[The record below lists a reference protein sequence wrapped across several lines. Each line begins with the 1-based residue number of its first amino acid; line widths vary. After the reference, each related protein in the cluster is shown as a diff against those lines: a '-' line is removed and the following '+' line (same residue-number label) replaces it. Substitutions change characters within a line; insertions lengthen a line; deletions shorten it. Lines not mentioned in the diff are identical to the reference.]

1 MSNKTFWITIIV
13 LFMWA
18 LSSTAIATHYYMKT
32 MELSSYTKNLEEN
45 IKQVKTYMEKLTS
58 NIMKAMEQTILS
70 GNQEITKTLDD
81 AINDTIKINR
91 VLGGEIKV
99 KILID
104 YGNGSKV
111 WYNDTTINNG
121 DNLFKAMMKVLKVT
135 YTTYQYGVFIES
147 INNVH
152 NDPSK
157 NMYWMWWR
165 WDSEKKIWVLGSMS
179 CDKYIP
185 VNGEVFAWKYSN
197 VMEWPPKPP

>member
-1 MSNKTFWITIIV
+1 
-13 LFMWA
+13 
-18 LSSTAIATHYYMKT
+18 MKT

-99 KILID
+99 KILVD

-147 INNVH
+147 INNVR

-157 NMYWMWWR
+157 NMYWIWWR